1 MKETDDGR
9 EKFFNDFGLRFN
21 ETVLNI
27 EMANIMAA
35 TEVFKILKLVPQNNK
50 NVLWGLLVFCKSKRV
65 YFYVPVSENIM
76 SAMVR
81 VTGQGEEPKEQ
92 VVCLSDIEGI
102 KILEKKKRWF
112 DFFIPGTKFRLDAE
126 FTSEGKK
133 FVFEINTQNKACKIQ
148 HQFL

>member
-65 YFYVPVSENIM
+65 YFYVPVSESIM

-81 VTGQGEEPKEQ
+81 VRGQGE
-92 VVCLSDIEGI
+92 
-102 KILEKKKRWF
+102 
-112 DFFIPGTKFRLDAE
+112 
-126 FTSEGKK
+126 
-133 FVFEINTQNKACKIQ
+133 
-148 HQFL
+148 